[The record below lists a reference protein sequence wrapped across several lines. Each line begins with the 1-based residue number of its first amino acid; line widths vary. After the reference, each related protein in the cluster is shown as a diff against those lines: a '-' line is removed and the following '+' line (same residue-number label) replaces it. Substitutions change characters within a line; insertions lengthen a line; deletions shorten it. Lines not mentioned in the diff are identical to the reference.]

1 MNYAEKMEYIREYIR
16 ASDDGMFES
25 REDLEDFVIDQ
36 LYDEFGEDL
45 SDEVV
50 EVMKNMEV

>member
-16 ASDDGMFES
+16 VSDDGMFES